1 MVDWLPPHLRPC
13 HPTRFTREGCRAE
26 RRAEQQKKDIV
37 ELNHATRNGTCNNQ
51 QSYRMVELL
60 LEGGVPV
67 DGNAPNNYPSPLQSA
82 CYYGLF
88 DIAELL
94 IANDADM
101 DRLHFFRCPMLFMA
115 AGFCA
120 DRGRGNLDLVNLLI
134 ECGADVSQKR
144 PGGLTILHSIESLE
158 FERVIMEAIITAG
171 ADINARSDTNETPL
185 HIAARG
191 KSEPEFADFF
201 LQNNASIDAVNDD
214 GLTASEVAQEIIS
227 EHEENMD
234 EDMDLYELGDSD
246 MDEDELEEK
255 YSILGPVLGA
265 RDIIESIE
273 DERQRREDLRL
284 EEKRQQKCLAVM
296 MGHHMRLGA
305 GSVISGLDPDVT
317 RLVLQYV

>member
-185 HIAARG
+185 HIAARKG
-191 KSEPEFADFF
+191 ACEFADFF

-214 GLTASEVAQEIIS
+214 GLTASELAQFIIS
-227 EHEENMD
+227 NHEDDMD
-234 EDMDLYELGDSD
+234 ED
-246 MDEDELEEK
+246 MDEDELEYMDMDEDQWEA
-255 YSILGPVLGA
+255 YFEHRDDGR

-273 DERQRREDLRL
+273 VERQRREDLRL

>member
-1 MVDWLPPHLRPC
+1 MVD
-13 HPTRFTREGCRAE
+13 TRRRRAE
-26 RRAEQQKKDIV
+26 RRAEQQKKDIM
-37 ELNHATRNGTCNNQ
+37 ELNFAARNGPNNLQ
-51 QSYRMVELL
+51 ISYRMVEVI
-60 LEGGVPV
+60 LEGDVPV
-67 DGNAPNNYPSPLQSA
+67 DGNAPNSPSPLQTA
-82 CYYGLF
+82 CYFGLF

-94 IANDADM
+94 ILNDADM
-101 DRLHFFRCPMLFMA
+101 NLLCPISGYSLLFKA
-115 AGFCA
+115 AGFSH
-120 DRGRGNLDLVNLLI
+120 DGRGNLDLFNLLI
-134 ECGADVSQKR
+134 EFGADVSEKR

-185 HIAARG
+185 HIAARKG
-191 KSEPEFADFF
+191 ACEFADFF

-214 GLTASEVAQEIIS
+214 GLTASELAQFIIS
-227 EHEENMD
+227 NHEDDMD
-234 EDMDLYELGDSD
+234 ED
-246 MDEDELEEK
+246 MDEDELEYMDMDEDQWEA
-255 YSILGPVLGA
+255 YFEHRDDGR

-273 DERQRREDLRL
+273 VERQRREDLRL

>member
-1 MVDWLPPHLRPC
+1 MVD
-13 HPTRFTREGCRAE
+13 TRRRRAE
-26 RRAEQQKKDIV
+26 RRAEQQKKDIM
-37 ELNHATRNGTCNNQ
+37 ELNFAARNGPNNLQ
-51 QSYRMVELL
+51 ISYRMVEVI
-60 LEGGVPV
+60 LEGDVPV
-67 DGNAPNNYPSPLQSA
+67 DGNAPNSPSPLQTA
-82 CYYGLF
+82 CYFGLF

-94 IANDADM
+94 ILNDADM
-101 DRLHFFRCPMLFMA
+101 NLLCPISGYSLLFKA
-115 AGFCA
+115 AGFSH
-120 DRGRGNLDLVNLLI
+120 DGRGNLDLFNLLI
-134 ECGADVSQKR
+134 EFGADVSEKR